1 MKQALFQTLFSSS
14 NRPMVPNKTM
24 AATMAAVKQ
33 QQMQLKQQQSG
44 HNNGKSQM
52 PDFFTNK
59 NDMGMLL
66 IKFIVKKISYI

>member
-1 MKQALFQTLFSSS
+1 
-14 NRPMVPNKTM
+14 M

-66 IKFIVKKISYI
+66 IKFVVNKIKRLILSSRKYGVSQKKDK

>member
-1 MKQALFQTLFSSS
+1 
-14 NRPMVPNKTM
+14 M

-66 IKFIVKKISYI
+66 IKFVVKKFRG